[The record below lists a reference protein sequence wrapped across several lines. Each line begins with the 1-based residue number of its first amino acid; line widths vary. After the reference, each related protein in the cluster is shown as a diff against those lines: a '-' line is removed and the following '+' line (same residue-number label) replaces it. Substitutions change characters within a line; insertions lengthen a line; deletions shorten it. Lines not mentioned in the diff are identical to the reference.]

1 MSDISDRRTDL
12 PSRAIGVPD
21 TGQGLFQ
28 KFEVRRT
35 DGSSEPGGKHEGCE
49 YFVLDTDHDPHA
61 AAALRAYAAACE
73 ASHPLL
79 ARDLRDRYH
88 LPAQI
93 PLEVTISTEMVSVPI
108 LRRFDQSDPIGW
120 LQIRR
125 DALPPTPDWCFSIG
139 YKAGE
144 RVSEYELHEV
154 SITSDSEYA
163 KVIEREQTRNAAPLP
178 AGITPEIQR
187 LQRRAFGIARDVAA
201 AFETKH
207 NDGSSSAATF
217 RALADHLLTEPEV
230 VRAITAWAKAIERE
244 VERGD
249 GAGRSEAE
257 AGERTHAKRLLDRH
271 CSLELRCTLSAHQ
284 DEWWR
289 LNREREASEA
299 DILQVLAAGLQARRV
314 ELDRKPTTGMNL
326 SQEKRRSTGL
336 GPVVIAETAKWAG
349 ATWDTDGRWGF
360 SMEAWQKFTT
370 SLSADQPMEILT
382 SPGVSAPE
390 SVVHQRCMTGGCQM
404 PANCPQ
410 GKCVLGPGEQA

>member
-12 PSRAIGVPD
+12 PPRAIGVPD

-120 LQIRR
+120 LQVRC

-139 YKAGE
+139 YEALGAE
-144 RVSEYELHEV
+144 GGQVTDYRLQAV
-154 SITSDSEYA
+154 SITSDAAYA

-178 AGITPEIQR
+178 AGITPEIRR
-187 LQRRAFGIARDVAA
+187 LQAHAFGIARDVAA

-217 RALADHLLTEPEV
+217 SALADHLLTEPEV
-230 VRAITAWAKAIERE
+230 VRAVTAWAKAI
-244 VERGD
+244 G
-249 GAGRSEAE
+249 
-257 AGERTHAKRLLDRH
+257 
-271 CSLELRCTLSAHQ
+271 
-284 DEWWR
+284 
-289 LNREREASEA
+289 
-299 DILQVLAAGLQARRV
+299 
-314 ELDRKPTTGMNL
+314 
-326 SQEKRRSTGL
+326 
-336 GPVVIAETAKWAG
+336 
-349 ATWDTDGRWGF
+349 
-360 SMEAWQKFTT
+360 
-370 SLSADQPMEILT
+370 
-382 SPGVSAPE
+382 SPE
-390 SVVHQRCMTGGCQM
+390 
-404 PANCPQ
+404 
-410 GKCVLGPGEQA
+410 